1 MRIKYFAGLSIITML
16 CLLVFISC
24 NNRVSL
30 NKEQKAALIFL
41 KPLLNNTDSI
51 TNIEISNFMS
61 CPEDTIWALFNDHQY
76 DLMRKRESE
85 IFNELIDER
94 YKMRE
99 YDYNSDRHR
108 WNIERLQ
115 DEQNQLKEDMSEYE
129 KYFSP
134 PIIHNVAIVRYK
146 TKMKPYWNYINLE
159 FDYSHNKV
167 IREIRNK
174 NIITYEF
181 VLEQGK
187 KGMRIVDFNDTIIEP
202 SYDDI
207 LRTTRSTYS
216 CFSLYKEGKYG
227 VFDVSLGLVLP
238 ATYDSIVVDW
248 RNKPFYYVNNNNKW
262 GVCDDNGMSIIPAE
276 YDGIMFCLDNDHY
289 FDKDAYN
296 YIVFFVKE
304 GGSFHGI
311 WRAPLENKILED
323 GMWGVYKI
331 TGEQIYPCNNKFR
344 DIPTIK

>member
-1 MRIKYFAGLSIITML
+1 
-16 CLLVFISC
+16 
-24 NNRVSL
+24 
-30 NKEQKAALIFL
+30 
-41 KPLLNNTDSI
+41 
-51 TNIEISNFMS
+51 MS